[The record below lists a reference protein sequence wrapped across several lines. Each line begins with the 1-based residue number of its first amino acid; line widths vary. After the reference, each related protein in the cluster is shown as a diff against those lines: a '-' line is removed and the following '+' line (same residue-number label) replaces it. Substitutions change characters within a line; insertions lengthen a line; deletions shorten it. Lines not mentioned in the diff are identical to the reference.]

1 MTTPRRFEQDLP
13 ALLADLYLAG
23 TPDYRDD
30 IVRQTARVRQRPAW
44 TFPERWLPMDLT
56 RPSVLGPAVPWRQ
69 LGALALV
76 ALLIAAALAAYIG
89 SSRRLPAPFGPAS
102 NGLVAIVDDSGG
114 IQQVDPAS
122 GQAMVI
128 VPGPGN
134 SRPTYSP
141 DGSRLA
147 YLRANGFTAF
157 DIVVARSDGQ
167 GPVVIT
173 PKPVSAV
180 GYLGWSPDSSSIV
193 IPAASGRIDVYD
205 ASTAGLPRTITVEG
219 QRIGAKGFDNYNANV
234 QDLFRP
240 PTGKE
245 IVFLGSTP
253 EGPAVFVAA
262 ADGTDPRAILDWDH
276 STVPYSDLD
285 TPQWSPDGSRIALG
299 LASSNDV
306 NEWHIYV
313 MNADGTNL
321 RALSSETRLH
331 SDNNLQW
338 SPDGSHIAFQRWF
351 AVPEAGFADTRPVT
365 VVGVDD
371 GTEVE
376 VGIVNVDGYL
386 GWSWSPDGTAIL
398 EVAQNTDEKRLQ
410 IVPIDGSAPRFVD
423 INPADAP
430 SWQRQSD

>member
-30 IVRQTARVRQRPAW
+30 IVRQIARVRQRPAW

-56 RPSVLGPAVPWRQ
+56 RTSVFRPAIPWRQ
-69 LGALALV
+69 LGALMLI

-89 SSRRLPAPFGPAS
+89 SSQRLPAPFGPAS
-102 NGLVAIVDDSGG
+102 NGLVALVDDTGA
-114 IQQVDPAS
+114 IQQVDPVT
-122 GQAMVI
+122 GQAIVI

-141 DGSRLA
+141 NGSRLA

-173 PKPVSAV
+173 PKPLSEVV
-180 GYLGWSPDSSSIV
+180 YLGWSPDSAKIV
-193 IPAASGRIDVYD
+193 ISVAAGRIDVYD
-205 ASTAGLPRTITVEG
+205 ATTAGPARTIAVDG
-219 QRIGAKGFDNYNANV
+219 QRFGATGFDNFNPSI
-234 QDLFRP
+234 QDVFRP
-240 PTGKE
+240 PAGQQV
-245 IVFLGSTP
+245 VFIGETAA
-253 EGPAVFVAA
+253 GPALFIAD
-262 ADGTDPRAILDWDH
+262 ADGSNARPIIDRDH
-276 STVPYSDLD
+276 SKVAYHDLD
-285 TPQWSPDGSRIALG
+285 MPQWSPDGSRIALILG
-299 LASSNDV
+299 SPDDPNQRRV
-306 NEWHIYV
+306 YV
-313 MNADGTNL
+313 VDADGSDL
-321 RALSSETRLH
+321 RLVSHETRPH
-331 SDNNLQW
+331 SDNNAAW
-338 SPDGSHIAFQRWF
+338 SPDGSHIAFQRWY
-351 AVPEAGFADTRPVT
+351 ADASGGLSVTQPIT

-371 GTEVE
+371 GTEVQ

-430 SWQRQSD
+430 SWQRQSE